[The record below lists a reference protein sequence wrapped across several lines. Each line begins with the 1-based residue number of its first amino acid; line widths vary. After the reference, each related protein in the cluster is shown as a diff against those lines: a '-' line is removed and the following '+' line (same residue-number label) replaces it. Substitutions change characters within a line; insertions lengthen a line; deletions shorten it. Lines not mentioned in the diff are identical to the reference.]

1 MSKTIEIA
9 KELKQELDALPLF
22 QEYKRVKNLVE
33 NSDELNSLKQEIVKA
48 KASNKDSLHKEL
60 LERYNSH
67 PLIINLKAL
76 EDEVAE
82 YLNQISK
89 IVNKK

>member
-1 MSKTIEIA
+1 MKKTDNFNGVE
-9 KELKQELDALPLF
+9 ALL
-22 QEYKRVKNLVE
+22 LE
-33 NSDELNSLKQEIVKA
+33 NSQLSVDK
-48 KASNKDSLHKEL
+48 L

-67 PLIINLKAL
+67 PLIVNLNAL